1 MGDGI
6 ADLEVEFLGF
16 LQAQRNRCRY
26 LKHLASYTRLVMVI
40 LHQALMGADLGVN
53 CRDHYAYGGSLDNV
67 SGIRTQVPL
76 MDHRECIETK
86 SSHNHQVPHVRAVMC
101 PVLRTQTAS
110 SIYDD
115 EIRCSFQGCFA

>member
-76 MDHRECIETK
+76 MDHRVHRNEKFTQSPSPTRASCDV
-86 SSHNHQVPHVRAVMC
+86 SSAPDSDCVIN
-101 PVLRTQTAS
+101 LR
-110 SIYDD
+110 
-115 EIRCSFQGCFA
+115 R